1 MRTIAFLFLAAVIA
15 PVVGA
20 RTNGFFTSAVE
31 SRCVFGLD
39 GTRCEVLDGE
49 VVAAQPV
56 ALMMV
61 LPDGVAIAADGIT
74 PTSNF
79 TNINGVAHTRV
90 LIDFSCNFDW
100 RGWHPFIQHV
110 TFSGVRSRLE
120 FQDDCV
126 YLGTDSRE
134 GVSNYT
140 YGWHGYVVGYAPS
153 DLSGYYSVSVEPEP
167 YDGDAQDEV
176 VVTPSGEKV
185 DAARRYVMVDQ
196 KGNVDPSGVLATR
209 EQAESNEV
217 RIVAAEASASV
228 LSNRTAE
235 ASSAI
240 DDITASIIG
249 NEVVVYEDDF
259 IYSLGDAVAIST
271 NCLCRVYDFKARQA
285 TVTVDGVECDR
296 SWVYFGFT
304 ENIGSLNPVAQ
315 FKDSLSS
322 EIDWDEV
329 TCGTP
334 EAQEHEFTVGGDT
347 YAYCYRMSVDI
358 PKTYSAAFI
367 RVFTEITAQVG
378 DGSVLD
384 VVGGLSGGLTGTVT
398 LSGGGQ
404 VEFRGGLAV
413 EPAGTQEGGN
423 DD

>member
-1 MRTIAFLFLAAVIA
+1 MRTIAFSFLVAILA
-15 PVVGA
+15 PFADA
-20 RTNGFFTSAVE
+20 RTDGFFTSAVE
-31 SRCVFGLD
+31 SRYVFGLD

-49 VVAAQPV
+49 VVAARPV
-56 ALMMV
+56 AVMMDF
-61 LPDGVAIAADGIT
+61 PDGAAIAADGIT
-74 PTSNF
+74 PTANF

-90 LIDFSCNFDW
+90 LVDFSCNFDW
-100 RGWHPFIQHV
+100 KGWHPFIQHV
-110 TFSGVRSRLE
+110 TFGGVRSRLE
-120 FQDDCV
+120 LQDDCV

-140 YGWHGYVVGYAPS
+140 HGWHGYVVGYAPS
-153 DLSGYYSVSVEPEP
+153 DLSGFYSVSVEPEP
-167 YDGDAQDEV
+167 YDGDAQDTV

-196 KGNVDPSGVLATR
+196 KGNVDPPGVLATR

-217 RIVAAEASASV
+217 RIAADEASASA
-228 LSNRTAE
+228 LSNETAR
-235 ASSAI
+235 AVSAI
-240 DDITASIIG
+240 DDLAASIIG

-271 NCLCRVYDFKARQA
+271 NCLCRIYDFRAKQA
-285 TVTVDGVECDR
+285 TVTVDGVACDR

-315 FKDSLSS
+315 FRDSLSS
-322 EIDWDEV
+322 EIDWGEV

-347 YAYCYRMSVDI
+347 FAYCYRMSVDI

-413 EPAGTQEGGN
+413 EPIGTQEGGE
-423 DD
+423 